1 MQTYHNSNM
10 LLSFIELCST
20 IATTNFYSVL
30 IVQDL
35 DGQFAY
41 SLCLKFKIFVSY
53 HGYLANSKKIEV

>member
-10 LLSFIELCST
+10 LLSFI
-20 IATTNFYSVL
+20 ATTKFYSVL

-41 SLCLKFKIFVSY
+41 SLCLKLKILIFASY
-53 HGYLANSKKIEV
+53 HGYLTNFKKIEV